1 MKKRL
6 LRFSMLILGIGLFS
20 TQTFAQ
26 DDAGGA
32 SFQGVSVSGGTTS
45 AITVV
50 IDPPSY
56 VQNVKRNNG
65 NGTTAAGYAEV
76 RLGFS
81 DKSFHDVTL
90 TGITNLD
97 GSALKK
103 GTVVMTSTGDF
114 KRGYN
119 SYALYYNILPKNKL
133 RFHFTNENGENF
145 SIPEL

>member
-1 MKKRL
+1 
-6 LRFSMLILGIGLFS
+6 MLILGIGLFS

-32 SFQGVSVSGGTTS
+32 SFQGVSVDGGIS
-45 AITVV
+45 SPINVP
-50 IDPPSY
+50 INPPSY

-65 NGTTAAGYAEV
+65 NGTTVGDAEV

-81 DKSFHDVTL
+81 DKSFHAVTL

-103 GTVVMTSTGDF
+103 GTVVMTSTGNF
-114 KRGYN
+114 LRGYN
-119 SYALYYNILPKNKL
+119 SYALYYNILPKTKL
-133 RFHFTNENGENF
+133 LFHFSNENGETF